1 MRNPC
6 EYVDLMAVEEARVP
20 DLGRP
25 TAEAAFHGLFSSASR
40 ERVPGQRRSVRRKLV
55 CGGTWSE
62 AELRRDAS
70 RWNHVTLKIL
80 EKRVCLAL
88 VVVVLHLLLARV
100 QVPSWCWNSFF
111 PLLWNSKPKK
121 YCKRWDPF
129 ALAFGGKRL
138 WVSFFLHTSQQDLWS
153 LYEFLW

>member
-70 RWNHVTLKIL
+70 RWNHVTLKIQ
-80 EKRVCLAL
+80 EKRVPCFVCGRIASVAREGTSPQL
-88 VVVVLHLLLARV
+88 VLKL
-100 QVPSWCWNSFF
+100 FF

-138 WVSFFLHTSQQDLWS
+138 WVSFPHASQQDLWS
-153 LYEFLW
+153 LYEFLC